1 MVWTPSLTIMKLKKV
16 LLKWKREAEDD
27 SIFQKKCTFITFFK
41 HASIAQCFG
50 LVFISIGLIEL
61 RTLV

>member
-1 MVWTPSLTIMKLKKV
+1 MKLKKV

-27 SIFQKKCTFITFFK
+27 SIFQKKYTFITSFK

-50 LVFISIGLIEL
+50 LVFISIGLLIEL

>member
-1 MVWTPSLTIMKLKKV
+1 MKLKKV